1 MINAF
6 RKIRKDMFK
15 KKSFLSYILYA
26 IGEIALI
33 VVGILLA
40 LYLQNRNEEKKVK
53 ETVTNTINMLKDE
66 IDTNKNRI
74 KRVQDY
80 HIMVKDSLFKM
91 SMPKSEKEID
101 GKLNFWKGMQTPRL
115 QNAAF
120 QTSIQSGI
128 GKEFNPEL
136 LKALNGLYTYQDSY
150 NEYSSQTTQIFF
162 GTDLTDFKSFGKV
175 MRSIQMSMNDLYWY
189 EKELIEMLDHN
200 LKQIDSLYP
209 AIND

>member
-1 MINAF
+1 MINVF

-26 IGEIALI
+26 FGEIALI

-40 LYLQNRNEEKKVK
+40 LYLQNRNEEKKVN

-74 KRVQDY
+74 ERVKDY
-80 HIMVKDSLFKM
+80 HISVKDSIFKM
-91 SMPKSEKEID
+91 SMPKSEKEIE
-101 GKLNFWKGMQTPRL
+101 GKLKFWKGMQTPRL

-120 QTSIQSGI
+120 QTSIQSGV
-128 GKEFNPEL
+128 GKEFKPEL
-136 LKALNGLYTYQDSY
+136 LKALNSLYTYQDSY
-150 NEYSSQTTQIFF
+150 NEYSSQSTQIFF
-162 GTDLTDFKSFGKV
+162 GSDLTDFKSFGKV

-189 EKELIEMLDHN
+189 EKELTEMFDYN

-209 AIND
+209 VIND